1 MTCTFCS
8 DLSAAGGLVF
18 EDERSWVLLHP
29 DWSPR
34 GHAMVVAKRHVENA
48 SSLDEDEWLH
58 LARVWH
64 RAEGI
69 LDATGAERAIV
80 FKLGILTPH
89 LHIHIYPM
97 SATATRENVFA
108 AFDGNASE
116 PRDEAF
122 VATIRSALR
131 EATWIRTPCRRAA
144 AWRLTCYHSL
154 RDKRHGHEQQSRH
167 HSRS

>member
-8 DLSAAGGLVF
+8 DLSAARGLVF
-18 EDERSWVLLHP
+18 EDERVWVLLHP

-58 LARVWH
+58 LARVWR
-64 RAEGI
+64 RAERAI
-69 LDATGAERAIV
+69 LDATGAERAII

-97 SATATRENVFA
+97 SAAATREDVFA
-108 AFDGNASE
+108 AIDGNVSD
-116 PRDEAF
+116 PRDETF
-122 VATIRSALR
+122 VATIRNALR
-131 EATWIRTPCRRAA
+131 EAAV
-144 AWRLTCYHSL
+144 
-154 RDKRHGHEQQSRH
+154 
-167 HSRS
+167 

>member
-8 DLSAAGGLVF
+8 DLSAARGLVF
-18 EDERSWVLLHP
+18 EDERVWVLLHP

-48 SSLDEDEWLH
+48 SGLDEEEWLH

-64 RAEGI
+64 RAERAI
-69 LDATGAERAIV
+69 LDATGAERAII

-97 SATATRENVFA
+97 SATATREDVFA
-108 AFDGNASE
+108 AIDGTVSE
-116 PRDEAF
+116 PRDETF
-122 VATIRSALR
+122 VTGIRNALK
-131 EATWIRTPCRRAA
+131 AIP
-144 AWRLTCYHSL
+144 
-154 RDKRHGHEQQSRH
+154 
-167 HSRS
+167 

>member
-8 DLSAAGGLVF
+8 DLSAARGLVF
-18 EDERSWVLLHP
+18 EDDRVWVLLHP

-64 RAEGI
+64 RAERAI
-69 LDATGAERAIV
+69 LDATGAERAII

-97 SATATRENVFA
+97 SATATREDVFA
-108 AFDGNASE
+108 AIDGNVAD
-116 PRDEAF
+116 PRDETF
-122 VATIRSALR
+122 VATIRNALK
-131 EATWIRTPCRRAA
+131 AIP
-144 AWRLTCYHSL
+144 
-154 RDKRHGHEQQSRH
+154 
-167 HSRS
+167 

>member
-8 DLSAAGGLVF
+8 DPSAAGGLVF
-18 EDERSWVLLHP
+18 EDDRVWVLLHP

-48 SSLDEDEWLH
+48 SGLDEEEWLH

-64 RAEGI
+64 RAERAI
-69 LDATGAERAIV
+69 LDATGADRAII

-97 SATATRENVFA
+97 SATATREDVFA
-108 AFDGNASE
+108 AIDGKVS
-116 PRDEAF
+116 DLSDDTF
-122 VATIRSALR
+122 VAAIRNALR
-131 EATWIRTPCRRAA
+131 ETAV
-144 AWRLTCYHSL
+144 
-154 RDKRHGHEQQSRH
+154 
-167 HSRS
+167 